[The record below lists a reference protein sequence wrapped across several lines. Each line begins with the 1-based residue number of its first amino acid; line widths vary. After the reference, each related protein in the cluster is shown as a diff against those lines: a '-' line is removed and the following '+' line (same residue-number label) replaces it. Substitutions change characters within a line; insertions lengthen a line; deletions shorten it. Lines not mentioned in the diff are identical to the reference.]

1 MDLAGMTRH
10 MASSQEKS
18 TRTKS
23 VLSIALGRSRTENR
37 SGHELDSVRRPANK
51 AFVTTGSQGR
61 SSRND
66 PDGAS
71 QSSQAGM
78 IRETRT
84 WAVTTEER
92 QDSLEHANDG
102 LGLDY
107 YVSHPAS

>member
-1 MDLAGMTRH
+1 MTRH

-61 SSRND
+61 SPRND

-92 QDSLEHANDG
+92 HGSLEHASDG
-102 LGLDY
+102 LGVDY